1 VSGAEIDADSR
12 RQNRRG
18 ITTAEAERAREAN
31 QNPLLVLIAEDEEPI
46 AEAIA
51 FLVEDNGYI
60 PLVANNGR
68 QALELARARH
78 PALVITDLMMP
89 YLDGDALI
97 KALQADA
104 ASNNHT
110 PPHTILLSAAGL
122 RHLYN
127 AGADAFLP
135 KPFELDDLEK
145 LLLRFLGHP
154 PGTDSL

>member
-1 VSGAEIDADSR
+1 VSGAETDAESGQ
-12 RQNRRG
+12 QNKRDL
-18 ITTAEAERAREAN
+18 TTAESKRSQATNHN
-31 QNPLLVLIAEDEEPI
+31 QFLVLIAEDEEPI

-68 QALELARARH
+68 QALELARSRH

-89 YLDGDALI
+89 YLDGDELI
-97 KALQADA
+97 KMLHADA
-104 ASNNHT
+104 ALDNHA

-122 RHLYN
+122 RRMRN
-127 AGADAFLP
+127 AGADAILP

-145 LLLRFLGHP
+145 LLLRFLGQP
-154 PGTDSL
+154 PGPDGN